1 MTELPLT
8 GPEVFLY
15 DDYHIR
21 QACYGLVLPGI
32 NSFRTTRLHSRVKRS
47 IQNATREMPSTLEP
61 PAVAVLI
68 RLLLNL
74 CLPAGPSHTHQPLG
88 DGIAQG
94 GPAFPAVHRSI
105 ELGRCLEVDR
115 LACVGQSKGHA
126 VGDELETG
134 V

>member
-1 MTELPLT
+1 
-8 GPEVFLY
+8 
-15 DDYHIR
+15 
-21 QACYGLVLPGI
+21 
-32 NSFRTTRLHSRVKRS
+32 
-47 IQNATREMPSTLEP
+47 MPSTVEP

-74 CLPAGPSHTHQPLG
+74 RLPAGPSHMHKPLG

-94 GPAFPAVHRSI
+94 GPAFPAVPRSI

-126 VGDELETG
+126 VGDEVETG

>member
-1 MTELPLT
+1 M
-8 GPEVFLY
+8 PEKIAKLISSPGAVVTASLV
-15 DDYHIR
+15 
-21 QACYGLVLPGI
+21 QAGAK
-32 NSFRTTRLHSRVKRS
+32 SFRTTRLHSKVKRS
-47 IQNATREMPSTLEP
+47 IQNATREMPSTLEL

-74 CLPAGPSHTHQPLG
+74 CLPAGPSHTHQPPG

-115 LACVGQSKGHA
+115 LACEGQSKGHA